1 MNVQEQIKEWCKDG
15 RFLRYANERMRKEIT
30 EVPENHVVTPEYE
43 ALDEGFEYDDR
54 YAAPL
59 AAYLT
64 YRLQMAKLQKNRSK
78 RRRGIWWVFVQIVIL
93 RLYTEI
99 TTKEFEKLQKE
110 SYGAIIPMLHNEYVM
125 KLNRIRQ

>member
-1 MNVQEQIKEWCKDG
+1 MYRNNVPTRSTRNFD
-15 RFLRYANERMRKEIT
+15 L
-30 EVPENHVVTPEYE
+30 
-43 ALDEGFEYDDR
+43 DDR
-54 YAAPL
+54 YFVPL
-59 AAYLT
+59 TTYLT
-64 YRLQMAKLQKNRSK
+64 YRLQLAKLQKNRSK